1 MPALPSWDLL
11 ITLLVLVSVAYGFM
25 IQRERVVVTL
35 LAIYVGLVVTQ
46 LLTDPVAAFFAGEK
60 TIAGSFFIRSNAS
73 PFTIQ
78 AGIFLGTVALIT
90 LKSGL
95 SGNRERGGAL
105 STLEIISYSVLNA
118 ALIATVLIGFMAPEQ
133 QATFLAASKNASFVF
148 DHRFWWFVA
157 PIGLMIIAGHTSNRY
172 D

>member
-11 ITLLVLVSVAYGFM
+11 ITLFVLVSVAYGFM

-46 LLTDPVAAFFAGEK
+46 LLTDPVSAFFAGEK
-60 TIAGSFFIRSNAS
+60 TIAGSFFIRSSAS

-78 AGIFLGTVALIT
+78 SVVFLATVGLIT
-90 LKSGL
+90 FKSGL
-95 SGNRERGGAL
+95 SGNREHGGGL
-105 STLEIISYSVLNA
+105 STLEIIGYAILNA
-118 ALIATVLIGFMAPEQ
+118 ALIATILIGFLAPEQ
-133 QATFLAASKNASFVF
+133 QATFLAASKNAQFVF

-157 PIGLMIIAGHTSNRY
+157 PIGLMIVAGHHSNRY